1 MIRPILL
8 RNNLFQFAIK
18 PFFMKKHILLLLTGT
33 IIMVFSL
40 AILASLMNGLSILKK
55 QNKVLATQ
63 TTLVPDPPDD
73 GGGDDDPPDPPK

>member
-1 MIRPILL
+1 
-8 RNNLFQFAIK
+8 
-18 PFFMKKHILLLLTGT
+18 MKKHILLLLTGT